1 MNKKFLSAILFGALM
16 VTSTGT
22 FVSCKDYDDDID
34 EINGKIDKIETTL
47 SELESKIGDKGVSSV
62 TFDEKTGV
70 LTVVDG
76 TGTKTYTIKTTAPD
90 VDELTITIEGKDL
103 KVDGK
108 VIGQVGDTVAVK
120 NGELTINGTAT
131 GIKVGQ
137 YAILDNQSAGTVTI
151 TLPDADGKL
160 QTVELMK
167 ASAALTSVQFQKENP
182 EFVNIEGTA
191 TAFQWG
197 TARIAFPNWGGKKG
211 AITRNQLMVGQ
222 TNVVKVQVTPAGYDL
237 GAQTLTL
244 VDSRGNVAPAN
255 ITAVANNRLMSRA
268 ASANGS
274 WDLSIEM
281 TDDVTA
287 TNIATIFDYDPVT
300 GTGHMA
306 YTLCVNGIPYTTYEL
321 AVKPSDNKSSVSAAI
336 TGLTDADIKYVAAD
350 GRVAD
355 LSSGKFPTGSTEL
368 FIEKNDLYDSYITFE
383 GTNKSLAEQYGIT
396 VDGMTINVPAS
407 ATGVTIKGIVH
418 TMAINGYES
427 AITDN
432 EVTFNIIGSTVTA
445 QSIAATTHQIAP
457 AATAADVLKK
467 VRIDLGDVFKN
478 IPAATREAA
487 RETAQFYVVE
497 EKSQTG
503 FLIGDNTALS
513 NSTYNKFNTVSYL
526 KADETQWADNTDDI
540 LDLRYIDLEVAGKV
554 AADAQPGDYQL
565 SFVVMDENYVTG
577 SGNIKGNEIIKI
589 NMPVNVTV
597 PSFADMFEQEAA
609 EWNTAKT
616 EFNARIYIDN
626 TTNEPQLR
634 FGEAFKKTA
643 KYTDAEYSQVVYAVK
658 YIDSKSPIAA
668 ASNTE
673 LSTEEGVATVGDGG
687 IATLDKTV
695 VYNTAGDALK
705 ETTFANMVA
714 AYPLFYQVGTTESGL
729 TQDEL
734 NIVLEAFTV
743 TSTAYTSKLIT
754 PLYGIAFDGKDI
766 ILDADGKATTKL
778 VLDESN
784 MAVNNANIAA
794 SSPAAGLTNSNQA
807 KYTFLPSTSTA
818 SANTVK
824 TEFSIEQSGTNV
836 TLDADGIVVSGLT
849 GMSTLK
855 VTFTDATGLIYT
867 STVKI
872 QPAK

>member
-1 MNKKFLSAILFGALM
+1 
-16 VTSTGT
+16 
-22 FVSCKDYDDDID
+22 
-34 EINGKIDKIETTL
+34 
-47 SELESKIGDKGVSSV
+47 
-62 TFDEKTGV
+62 
-70 LTVVDG
+70 
-76 TGTKTYTIKTTAPD
+76 
-90 VDELTITIEGKDL
+90 
-103 KVDGK
+103 
-108 VIGQVGDTVAVK
+108 
-120 NGELTINGTAT
+120 
-131 GIKVGQ
+131 
-137 YAILDNQSAGTVTI
+137 
-151 TLPDADGKL
+151 
-160 QTVELMK
+160 
-167 ASAALTSVQFQKENP
+167 
-182 EFVNIEGTA
+182 
-191 TAFQWG
+191 
-197 TARIAFPNWGGKKG
+197 
-211 AITRNQLMVGQ
+211 
-222 TNVVKVQVTPAGYDL
+222 
-237 GAQTLTL
+237 
-244 VDSRGNVAPAN
+244 
-255 ITAVANNRLMSRA
+255 MSRA

-287 TNIATIFDYDPVT
+287 TNIAKIFDYDPVA

-321 AVKPSDNKSSVSAAI
+321 AVKPDDNKSSVSAAI

-368 FIEKNDLYDSYITFE
+368 FIEENNLYDSYITFE

-526 KADETQWADNTDDI
+526 KADETQWTDNTDDI

-836 TLDADGIVVSGLT
+836 TLDADGIVVTGLT

>member
-47 SELESKIGDKGVSSV
+47 SELESKIGDKGVTSV

-182 EFVNIEGTA
+182 DFVDIEGTA

-197 TARIAFPNWGGKKG
+197 IARIAFPNWGGKKG

-281 TDDVTA
+281 TDDVTT
-287 TNIATIFDYDPVT
+287 TNIAKIFDYDPVT

-321 AVKPSDNKSSVSAAI
+321 AVKPDDNKSSVSAAI

-350 GRVAD
+350 GRVAN

-368 FIEKNDLYDSYITFE
+368 FIEENDLYDSYITFE

-597 PSFADMFEQEAA
+597 PSFADMFEKTAT

-616 EFNARIYIDN
+616 EFNARIYVEP
-626 TTNEPQLR
+626 TNDAQLR
-634 FGEAFKKTA
+634 FGEAFNKTA
-643 KYTDAEYSQVVYAVK
+643 NYADAEYSQVVYDVK
-658 YIDSKSPIAA
+658 YIDSKSPIATS
-668 ASNTE
+668 SNVE
-673 LSTEEGVATVGDGG
+673 LSTENG
-687 IATLDKTV
+687 IARISGRGGLAILDKTV
-695 VYNTAGDALK
+695 VYNATGDALK
-705 ETTFANMVA
+705 ENTFANMTA
-714 AYPLFYQVGTTESGL
+714 YYPLFYQAQISDLNSTL
-729 TQDEL
+729 TNDEFDAL
-734 NIVLEAFTV
+734 QEAFTV
-743 TSTAYTSKLIT
+743 ASDSYTSKLVT
-754 PLYGIAFDGKDI
+754 PLAGVAISTGDI
-766 ILDADGKATTKL
+766 VLNAAGEAALSLKL
-778 VLDESN
+778 GTSTV
-784 MAVNNANIAA
+784 AVNNTNITSGATAA
-794 SSPAAGLTNSNQA
+794 LTNSNG
-807 KYTFLPSTSTA
+807 A
-818 SANTVK
+818 SY
-824 TEFSIEQSGTNV
+824 
-836 TLDADGIVVSGLT
+836 TLDTAAPSGNVVKAEFTIESDATVALTATGIKVTGLT

-855 VTFTDATGLIYT
+855 VTLTDATGIVYT
-867 STVKI
+867 STVQI

>member
-34 EINGKIDKIETTL
+34 EINSKIDKIETTL
-47 SELESKIGDKGVSSV
+47 SELESKIGDKGVTSV

-151 TLPDADGKL
+151 TLPDANGKL

-167 ASAALTSVQFQKENP
+167 ASAALTSVQFQNTP
-182 EFVNIEGTA
+182 TFIDIVGTNNA
-191 TAFQWG
+191 IQWG
-197 TARIAFPNWGGKKG
+197 TAHIAFPNWGGKKG
-211 AITRNQLMVGQ
+211 TITRNQLMVGQ
-222 TNVVKVQVTPAGYDL
+222 TNVVNVQVTPASYDL

-244 VDSRGNVAPAN
+244 VDSKGNVAPVN
-255 ITAVANNRLMSRA
+255 VTAVANNRLISRA
-268 ASANGS
+268 ASANGN
-274 WDLSIEM
+274 WALSIEM

-287 TNIATIFDYDPVT
+287 NNIKEVFDFDAIHP
-300 GTGHMA
+300 MA

-321 AVKPSDNKSSVSAAI
+321 AVVPSNNKSTVSAPI
-336 TGLTDADIKYVAAD
+336 TTVRGGDVKYVTAD
-350 GRVAD
+350 GRVAT
-355 LSSGKFPTGSTEL
+355 LNTGKFPTGSTEL
-368 FIEKNDLYDSYITFE
+368 FIEQCNLYDSYITFE

-432 EVTFNIIGSTVTA
+432 EVEFNIIGSTVTA
-445 QSIAATTHQIAP
+445 QTIAATTHQIAP
-457 AATAADVLKK
+457 AATAADVLKN

-503 FLIGDNTALS
+503 FLVKHNIALA

-526 KADETQWADNTDDI
+526 KADGTTWTDNTDDI
-540 LDLRYIDLEVAGKV
+540 LDLRYIELPVYQAV

-597 PSFADMFEQEAA
+597 PSFADMFEKTAT

-616 EFNARIYIDN
+616 EFNARIYVEP
-626 TTNEPQLR
+626 TNDAQLR
-634 FGEAFKKTA
+634 FGEAFNKTA
-643 KYTDAEYSQVVYAVK
+643 NYADAEYSQVVYDVK
-658 YIDSKSPIAA
+658 YIDSKSPIATS
-668 ASNTE
+668 SNVE
-673 LSTEEGVATVGDGG
+673 LSTENG
-687 IATLDKTV
+687 IARINGRGGLAILNKTV
-695 VYNTAGDALK
+695 VYNATGDALK
-705 ETTFANMVA
+705 ENTFANMTA
-714 AYPLFYQVGTTESGL
+714 YYPLFYQVTKTDANRFL
-729 TQDEL
+729 THDEFDAL
-734 NIVLEAFTV
+734 QEAFTV
-743 TSTAYTSKLIT
+743 ASDSYTSKLVT
-754 PLYGIAFDGKDI
+754 PLAGVAISTGDI
-766 ILDADGKATTKL
+766 VLNAAGEAALSLKL
-778 VLDESN
+778 GTSTVV
-784 MAVNNANIAA
+784 VNNTNIARGA
-794 SSPAAGLTNSNQA
+794 TAALTNSNGA
-807 KYTFLPSTSTA
+807 SYTLNTAAPSGNVVKAEFTIESGATVALTA
-818 SANTVK
+818 TGIK
-824 TEFSIEQSGTNV
+824 V
-836 TLDADGIVVSGLT
+836 TGLT

-855 VTFTDATGLIYT
+855 VTLTDATGIVYT
-867 STVKI
+867 STVQI

>member
-34 EINGKIDKIETTL
+34 EINSKIDKIETTL
-47 SELESKIGDKGVSSV
+47 SELESKIGDKGVTSV

-120 NGELTINGTAT
+120 NGELTINGAAT

-151 TLPDADGKL
+151 TLPDANGKL

-167 ASAALTSVQFQKENP
+167 ASAALTSVQFQEKGP
-182 EFVNIEGTA
+182 EFIDIEGTA

-197 TARIAFPNWGGKKG
+197 TAHIAFPNWGGKKG

-274 WDLSIEM
+274 WDLSIKM

-287 TNIATIFDYDPVT
+287 NNIKEVFDFDVT
-300 GTGHMA
+300 ANTPMA

-321 AVKPSDNKSSVSAAI
+321 AVKPDDTKSTVSAAI
-336 TGLTDADIKYVAAD
+336 TSLTGADIKYVAAD

-368 FIEKNDLYDSYITFE
+368 FIEENDLYDSYITFE

-432 EVTFNIIGSTVTA
+432 EVEFNIIGSTVTA
-445 QSIAATTHQIAP
+445 QTIAATTHQIAP
-457 AATAADVLKK
+457 AAAVADVLKK

-503 FLIGDNTALS
+503 FLVGDNTALN

-526 KADETQWADNTDDI
+526 KADETAWTDNTDDI
-540 LDLRYIDLEVAGKV
+540 LDLRYIELEVAGKV

-577 SGNIKGNEIIKI
+577 SGKITGNEIIKI

-597 PSFADMFEQEAA
+597 PSFADMFEKTAT

-616 EFNARIYIDN
+616 EFNARIYV
-626 TTNEPQLR
+626 EPANGAQLR
-634 FGEAFKKTA
+634 FGEAFNKTA
-643 KYTDAEYSQVVYAVK
+643 NYADAEYSQVVYDVK
-658 YIDSKSPIAA
+658 YIDSKSPIATS
-668 ASNTE
+668 SNVE
-673 LSTEEGVATVGDGG
+673 LSTENG
-687 IATLDKTV
+687 IARISGRGGLAILDKTV
-695 VYNTAGDALK
+695 VYNATGDALK
-705 ETTFANMVA
+705 ENTFANMTA
-714 AYPLFYQVGTTESGL
+714 YYPLFYQANIAALNSAL
-729 TQDEL
+729 TNDEFDAL
-734 NIVLEAFTV
+734 QEAFTV
-743 TSTAYTSKLIT
+743 ASDSYTSKLVT
-754 PLYGIAFDGKDI
+754 PLAGVAISSGDI
-766 ILDADGKATTKL
+766 ILDASGEATGIEL
-778 VLDESN
+778 ELDASTL
-784 MAVNNANIAA
+784 AVNNVNIAA
-794 SSPAAGLTNSNQA
+794 TPATGLTNSNEA
-807 KYTFLPSTSTA
+807 TYKLVTGTA
-818 SANTVK
+818 TGNNVK
-824 TEFSIEQSGTNV
+824 TEFTIESGATVALTATGIKV
-836 TLDADGIVVSGLT
+836 TGLT

-855 VTFTDATGLIYT
+855 VTLTDATGIVYT
-867 STVKI
+867 STVQI

>member
-34 EINGKIDKIETTL
+34 EINSKIDKIETTL
-47 SELESKIGDKGVSSV
+47 SELESKIGDKGVTSV

-90 VDELTITIEGKDL
+90 VDKLTITIEGKDL
-103 KVDGK
+103 KVDGE

-167 ASAALTSVQFQKENP
+167 ASAALTSVQFQNAPTFIDIVETN
-182 EFVNIEGTA
+182 NAI
-191 TAFQWG
+191 QWG
-197 TARIAFPNWGGKKG
+197 TAHIAFPNWGGKKG

-222 TNVVKVQVTPAGYDL
+222 TNVVNVQVTPASYDL

-244 VDSRGNVAPAN
+244 VDSKGNVAPVN
-255 ITAVANNRLMSRA
+255 VTAVANNRLISRA
-268 ASANGS
+268 ASANGN
-274 WDLSIEM
+274 WALSIEM

-287 TNIATIFDYDPVT
+287 NNIKEVFDFDVRANAP
-300 GTGHMA
+300 MA

-321 AVKPSDNKSSVSAAI
+321 AVKPSDTKSTVSAAI
-336 TGLTDADIKYVAAD
+336 TGLTNADIKYVAAD

-355 LSSGKFPTGSTEL
+355 LSSGNFPTGSTEL

-432 EVTFNIIGSTVTA
+432 EVGFNIIGSTVTA
-445 QSIAATTHQIAP
+445 QTIAATTHQIAP
-457 AATAADVLKK
+457 AATVADVLKN

-503 FLIGDNTALS
+503 FLVKHNIALA

-526 KADETQWADNTDDI
+526 KADGTAWTDNTDDI
-540 LDLRYIDLEVAGKV
+540 LDLRYIELPVYQAV

-597 PSFADMFEQEAA
+597 PSFADMFEKTAT

-616 EFNARIYIDN
+616 EFNARIYVEP
-626 TTNEPQLR
+626 TNDAQLR
-634 FGEAFKKTA
+634 FGEAFNKTA
-643 KYTDAEYSQVVYAVK
+643 NYADAEYSQVVYDVK
-658 YIDSKSPIAA
+658 YIDSKSPIATS
-668 ASNTE
+668 SNVE
-673 LSTEEGVATVGDGG
+673 LSTENG
-687 IATLDKTV
+687 IARISGRGGLAILDKTV
-695 VYNTAGDALK
+695 VYNATGDALK
-705 ETTFANMVA
+705 ENTFANMTA
-714 AYPLFYQVGTTESGL
+714 YYPLFYQVTKTDANRFL
-729 TQDEL
+729 TNDEFDAL
-734 NIVLEAFTV
+734 QEAFTV
-743 TSTAYTSKLIT
+743 ASDSYTSKLVT
-754 PLYGIAFDGKDI
+754 PLAGVAISTGDI
-766 ILDADGKATTKL
+766 VLNAAGEAALSLKL
-778 VLDESN
+778 GTSTVV
-784 MAVNNANIAA
+784 VNNTNIASGA
-794 SSPAAGLTNSNQA
+794 TAALTNSNGA
-807 KYTFLPSTSTA
+807 SYTLNTAAPSGNVVKAEFTIESGATVVLTA
-818 SANTVK
+818 TGIK
-824 TEFSIEQSGTNV
+824 V
-836 TLDADGIVVSGLT
+836 TGLT

-855 VTFTDATGLIYT
+855 VTLTDATGIVYT
-867 STVKI
+867 STVQI

>member
-47 SELESKIGDKGVSSV
+47 SELESKIGDKGVTSV

-182 EFVNIEGTA
+182 EFVDIEGTA

-197 TARIAFPNWGGKKG
+197 IARIAFPNWGGKKG

-281 TDDVTA
+281 TDNVTT
-287 TNIATIFDYDPVT
+287 TNIKEVFDFNVT
-300 GTGHMA
+300 TNTPMA

-336 TGLTDADIKYVAAD
+336 TGLGNADIKYVAAD

-368 FIEKNDLYDSYITFE
+368 FIEENDLYDSYITFE

-427 AITDN
+427 AITNN

-487 RETAQFYVVE
+487 REAAQFYVVE

-526 KADETQWADNTDDI
+526 KADETQWTDNTDDI
-540 LDLRYIDLEVAGKV
+540 LDLRYIELEVAGKV

-577 SGNIKGNEIIKI
+577 SGSIKGNEIIKI

-597 PSFADMFEQEAA
+597 PSFADMFEKTAT

-616 EFNARIYIDN
+616 EFNARIYVEP
-626 TTNEPQLR
+626 TNDAQLR
-634 FGEAFKKTA
+634 FGEAFNKTA
-643 KYTDAEYSQVVYAVK
+643 NYADAEYSQVVYDVK
-658 YIDSKSPIAA
+658 YIDSKSPIATS
-668 ASNTE
+668 SNVE
-673 LSTEEGVATVGDGG
+673 LSTENG
-687 IATLDKTV
+687 IARISGRGGLAILDKTV
-695 VYNTAGDALK
+695 VYNATGDALK
-705 ETTFANMVA
+705 ENTFANMTA
-714 AYPLFYQVGTTESGL
+714 YYPLFYQAQISDLNSTL
-729 TQDEL
+729 TSDEFDAL
-734 NIVLEAFTV
+734 QEAFTV
-743 TSTAYTSKLIT
+743 ASDSYTSKLVT
-754 PLYGIAFDGKDI
+754 PLAGVAISTGDI
-766 ILDADGKATTKL
+766 ILDASGKATGIEL
-778 VLDESN
+778 ELDESTL
-784 MAVNNANIAA
+784 AVNNTNITTA
-794 SSPAAGLTNSNQA
+794 PTAGLTNSNEA
-807 KYTFLPSTSTA
+807 TYKLVTGTA
-818 SANTVK
+818 TGNDVK
-824 TEFSIEQSGTNV
+824 AEFTIESGATV
-836 TLDADGIVVSGLT
+836 TLTATGIQVTGLT

-855 VTFTDATGLIYT
+855 VTLTDATGIVYT
-867 STVKI
+867 STVQI

>member
-34 EINGKIDKIETTL
+34 EINSKIDKIETTL
-47 SELESKIGDKGVSSV
+47 SELESKIGDKGVTSV

-167 ASAALTSVQFQKENP
+167 ASAALTSVQFQNAP
-182 EFVNIEGTA
+182 TFIDIVGTNNA
-191 TAFQWG
+191 IQWG
-197 TARIAFPNWGGKKG
+197 TAHIAFPNWGGKKG

-287 TNIATIFDYDPVT
+287 NNIKEVFDFDVRANAP
-300 GTGHMA
+300 MA

-321 AVKPSDNKSSVSAAI
+321 AVKPSDTKSTVSAAI
-336 TGLTDADIKYVAAD
+336 TGLTNADIKYVAAD

-432 EVTFNIIGSTVTA
+432 EVEFNIIGSTVTA
-445 QSIAATTHQIAP
+445 QTIAATTHQIAP
-457 AATAADVLKK
+457 AATVADVLKN

-526 KADETQWADNTDDI
+526 KADGTAWTDNTDDI
-540 LDLRYIDLEVAGKV
+540 LDLRYIELPVYQAV

-597 PSFADMFEQEAA
+597 PSFADMFEKTAT

-616 EFNARIYIDN
+616 EFNARIYVEP
-626 TTNEPQLR
+626 TNDAQLR
-634 FGEAFKKTA
+634 FGEAFNKTA
-643 KYTDAEYSQVVYAVK
+643 NYADAEYSQVVYDVK
-658 YIDSKSPIAA
+658 YIDSKSPIATS
-668 ASNTE
+668 SNVE
-673 LSTEEGVATVGDGG
+673 LSTENG
-687 IATLDKTV
+687 IARISGRGGLAILDKTV
-695 VYNTAGDALK
+695 VYNATGDALK
-705 ETTFANMVA
+705 ENTFANMTA
-714 AYPLFYQVGTTESGL
+714 YYPLFYQAQTSDLNSTLTT
-729 TQDEL
+729 DEFDAL
-734 NIVLEAFTV
+734 QEAFTV
-743 TSTAYTSKLIT
+743 ASDSYTSKLVT
-754 PLYGIAFDGKDI
+754 PLAGVAISSGDI
-766 ILDADGKATTKL
+766 ILDASGEATGIEL
-778 VLDESN
+778 ELDASTL
-784 MAVNNANIAA
+784 AVNNVNIAA
-794 SSPAAGLTNSNQA
+794 TPTTGLTNSNEA
-807 KYTFLPSTSTA
+807 TYKLVTGTA
-818 SANTVK
+818 TGNNVKAEFTIESGATVALTATGIK
-824 TEFSIEQSGTNV
+824 V
-836 TLDADGIVVSGLT
+836 TGLT

-855 VTFTDATGLIYT
+855 VTLTDATGIVYT
-867 STVKI
+867 STVQI

>member
-34 EINGKIDKIETTL
+34 EINSKIDKIETTL
-47 SELESKIGDKGVSSV
+47 SELESKIGDKGVTSV

-137 YAILDNQSAGTVTI
+137 YAILDNQSVGTVTI
-151 TLPDADGKL
+151 TLPDANGKL

-167 ASAALTSVQFQKENP
+167 ASAALTSVQFQNAP
-182 EFVNIEGTA
+182 TFINIVGTNNA
-191 TAFQWG
+191 IQWG
-197 TARIAFPNWGGKKG
+197 TAHIAFPNWGGKKG

-222 TNVVKVQVTPAGYDL
+222 TNVVNVQVTPASYDL

-244 VDSRGNVAPAN
+244 VDSKGNVAPVN
-255 ITAVANNRLMSRA
+255 VTAVANNRLISRA
-268 ASANGS
+268 ASANGN
-274 WDLSIEM
+274 WALSIEM

-287 TNIATIFDYDPVT
+287 NNIKEVFDFDVRANAP
-300 GTGHMA
+300 MA

-321 AVKPSDNKSSVSAAI
+321 AVKPSDTKSTVSAAI
-336 TGLTDADIKYVAAD
+336 TGLTNADIKYVAAD

-355 LSSGKFPTGSTEL
+355 LSSGNFPTGSTEL

-432 EVTFNIIGSTVTA
+432 EVGFNIIGSTVTA
-445 QSIAATTHQIAP
+445 QTIAATTHQIAP
-457 AATAADVLKK
+457 AATVADVLKN

-487 RETAQFYVVE
+487 RATAQFYVVE

-526 KADETQWADNTDDI
+526 KADGTAWTDNTDDI
-540 LDLRYIDLEVAGKV
+540 LDLRYIELPVYQAV

-626 TTNEPQLR
+626 ITNAPQLR

-673 LSTEEGVATVGDGG
+673 LSTEEGVATVGGGG

-766 ILDADGKATTKL
+766 ILDANGKAATKL

-784 MAVNNANIAA
+784 MAVNNTNIA

-818 SANTVK
+818 SANAVK
-824 TEFSIEQSGTNV
+824 TEFSIEQSGTSV
-836 TLDADGIVVSGLT
+836 TLDADGIVVTGLT

>member
-34 EINGKIDKIETTL
+34 EINSKIDKIETTL
-47 SELESKIGDKGVSSV
+47 SELESKIGDKGVTSV

-167 ASAALTSVQFQKENP
+167 ASAALTSVQFQEKGP
-182 EFVNIEGTA
+182 EFIDIEGTA
-191 TAFQWG
+191 SAFQWG
-197 TARIAFPNWGGKKG
+197 TAHIAFPNWGGKKG

-287 TNIATIFDYDPVT
+287 NNIKEVFDFDVAANTP
-300 GTGHMA
+300 MA

-321 AVKPSDNKSSVSAAI
+321 AVKPSDTKSTINAAI
-336 TGLTDADIKYVAAD
+336 TGLTNADIKYVAAD
-350 GRVAD
+350 GRVAN

-432 EVTFNIIGSTVTA
+432 EVEFNIIGSTVTA
-445 QSIAATTHQIAP
+445 QTIAATTHQIAP
-457 AATAADVLKK
+457 AATVVDVLKK

-503 FLIGDNTALS
+503 FLVGDNTALN

-526 KADETQWADNTDDI
+526 KADETAWADNTDDI
-540 LDLRYIDLEVAGKV
+540 LDLRYIELEVAGKV

-597 PSFADMFEQEAA
+597 PSFADMFEKTAT

-616 EFNARIYIDN
+616 EFNARIYVEP
-626 TTNEPQLR
+626 TNNAQLR
-634 FGEAFKKTA
+634 FGEAFNKTA
-643 KYTDAEYSQVVYAVK
+643 NYADAEYSQVVYDVK
-658 YIDSKSPIAA
+658 YIDSKSPIATS
-668 ASNTE
+668 SNVE
-673 LSTEEGVATVGDGG
+673 LSTENG
-687 IATLDKTV
+687 IARIGGRGGLAILDKTV
-695 VYNTAGDALK
+695 VYNATGDALK
-705 ETTFANMVA
+705 ENTFANMTA
-714 AYPLFYQVGTTESGL
+714 YYPLFYQANIAALNSAL
-729 TQDEL
+729 TSDEFDAL
-734 NIVLEAFTV
+734 QEAFTV
-743 TSTAYTSKLIT
+743 ASDSYTSKLVT
-754 PLYGIAFDGKDI
+754 PLAGVAISSGDI
-766 ILDADGKATTKL
+766 ILDASGEATGIEL
-778 VLDESN
+778 ELDASTL
-784 MAVNNANIAA
+784 AVNNVNIAA
-794 SSPAAGLTNSNQA
+794 TPTTGLTNSNEA
-807 KYTFLPSTSTA
+807 TYKLVTGTA
-818 SANTVK
+818 TGNNVKAEFTIESGATVALTATGIK
-824 TEFSIEQSGTNV
+824 V
-836 TLDADGIVVSGLT
+836 TGLT

-855 VTFTDATGLIYT
+855 VTLTDATGIVYT
-867 STVKI
+867 STVQI

>member
-182 EFVNIEGTA
+182 EFVDIEGTA

-287 TNIATIFDYDPVT
+287 TNIKEVFDFDVT
-300 GTGHMA
+300 ANTPMA
-306 YTLCVNGIPYTTYEL
+306 YTLCVNGIPYTTHEL
-321 AVKPSDNKSSVSAAI
+321 AVKPNDNKSSVSAAI

-350 GRVAD
+350 GRVAN

-368 FIEKNDLYDSYITFE
+368 FIEENDLYDSYITFE

-526 KADETQWADNTDDI
+526 KADETQWTDDTDDI

-597 PSFADMFEQEAA
+597 PSFADMFEKTAT
-609 EWNTAKT
+609 EWNAAKT
-616 EFNARIYIDN
+616 EFNARIYVEP
-626 TTNEPQLR
+626 TNDAQLR
-634 FGEAFKKTA
+634 FGEAFNKTA
-643 KYTDAEYSQVVYAVK
+643 NYADAEYSQVVYDVK
-658 YIDSKSPIAA
+658 YIDSKSPIATS
-668 ASNTE
+668 SNVE
-673 LSTEEGVATVGDGG
+673 LSTENG
-687 IATLDKTV
+687 IARISGRGGLAILDKTV
-695 VYNTAGDALK
+695 VYNATGDALK
-705 ETTFANMVA
+705 ENTFANMTA
-714 AYPLFYQVGTTESGL
+714 YYPLFYQAQISDLNSTL
-729 TQDEL
+729 TSDEFDAL
-734 NIVLEAFTV
+734 QEAFTV
-743 TSTAYTSKLIT
+743 ASDSYTSKLVT
-754 PLYGIAFDGKDI
+754 PLAGVAISTGDI
-766 ILDADGKATTKL
+766 ILDASGKATGIEL
-778 VLDESN
+778 ELDESTL
-784 MAVNNANIAA
+784 AVNNTNITTA
-794 SSPAAGLTNSNQA
+794 PTAGLTNSNEA
-807 KYTFLPSTSTA
+807 TYKLVTGTA
-818 SANTVK
+818 TGNDVK
-824 TEFSIEQSGTNV
+824 AEFTIESGATV
-836 TLDADGIVVSGLT
+836 TLTATGIQVTGLT

-855 VTFTDATGLIYT
+855 VTLTDATGIVYT
-867 STVKI
+867 STVQI

>member
-16 VTSTGT
+16 VSSTGT

-34 EINGKIDKIETTL
+34 EINSKIDKIETTL
-47 SELESKIGDKGVSSV
+47 SELESKIGDKGVTSV

-182 EFVNIEGTA
+182 EFVDIEGTA

-197 TARIAFPNWGGKKG
+197 IARIAFPNWGGKKG

-281 TDDVTA
+281 TDDVTT
-287 TNIATIFDYDPVT
+287 TNIKEVFDFDVT
-300 GTGHMA
+300 ANTPMA

-336 TGLTDADIKYVAAD
+336 TGLGNADIKYVAAD

-368 FIEKNDLYDSYITFE
+368 FIEKNNLYDSYITFE

-427 AITDN
+427 VITDN

-457 AATAADVLKK
+457 AATVADVLKK

-526 KADETQWADNTDDI
+526 KADETSWTDNTDDI
-540 LDLRYIDLEVAGKV
+540 LDLRYIELEVAGKV

-577 SGNIKGNEIIKI
+577 SGSIKGNEIIKI

-597 PSFADMFEQEAA
+597 PSFADMFEKTAT
-609 EWNTAKT
+609 EWNAAKT
-616 EFNARIYIDN
+616 EFNARIYVEP
-626 TTNEPQLR
+626 TNDAQLR
-634 FGEAFKKTA
+634 FGEAFNKTA
-643 KYTDAEYSQVVYAVK
+643 NYADAEYSQVVYDVK
-658 YIDSKSPIAA
+658 YIDSKSPIATS
-668 ASNTE
+668 SNVE
-673 LSTEEGVATVGDGG
+673 LSTENG
-687 IATLDKTV
+687 IARISGRGGLAILDKTV
-695 VYNTAGDALK
+695 VYNATGDALK
-705 ETTFANMVA
+705 ENTFANMTA
-714 AYPLFYQVGTTESGL
+714 YYPLFYQAQISDLNSTL
-729 TQDEL
+729 TSDEFDAL
-734 NIVLEAFTV
+734 QEAFTV
-743 TSTAYTSKLIT
+743 ASDSYTSKLVT
-754 PLYGIAFDGKDI
+754 PLAGVAISTGDI
-766 ILDADGKATTKL
+766 ILDASGKATGIEL
-778 VLDESN
+778 ELDESTL
-784 MAVNNANIAA
+784 AVNNTNITTA
-794 SSPAAGLTNSNQA
+794 PTAGLTNSNEA
-807 KYTFLPSTSTA
+807 TYKLVTGTA
-818 SANTVK
+818 TGNDVK
-824 TEFSIEQSGTNV
+824 AEFTIESGATV
-836 TLDADGIVVSGLT
+836 TLTATGIQVTGLT

-855 VTFTDATGLIYT
+855 VTLTDATGIVYT
-867 STVKI
+867 STVQI

>member
-47 SELESKIGDKGVSSV
+47 SELESKIGDKGVTSV

-120 NGELTINGTAT
+120 NGELTINGAAT

-151 TLPDADGKL
+151 TLPDANGKL

-167 ASAALTSVQFQKENP
+167 ASAALTSVQFQEKGP
-182 EFVNIEGTA
+182 EFIDIEGTA

-197 TARIAFPNWGGKKG
+197 TAHIAFPNWGGKKG

-274 WDLSIEM
+274 WDLSIKM

-287 TNIATIFDYDPVT
+287 NNIKEVFDFDVT
-300 GTGHMA
+300 ANTPMA

-321 AVKPSDNKSSVSAAI
+321 AVKPDDTKSTVSAAI
-336 TGLTDADIKYVAAD
+336 TSLTGADIKYVAAD

-368 FIEKNDLYDSYITFE
+368 FIEENDLYDSYITFE

-432 EVTFNIIGSTVTA
+432 EVEFNIIGSTVTA
-445 QSIAATTHQIAP
+445 QTIAATTHQIAP
-457 AATAADVLKK
+457 AAAVADVLKK

-503 FLIGDNTALS
+503 FLVGDNTALN

-526 KADETQWADNTDDI
+526 KADETAWTDNTDDI
-540 LDLRYIDLEVAGKV
+540 LDLRYIELEVAGKV

-577 SGNIKGNEIIKI
+577 SGKITGNEIIKI

-597 PSFADMFEQEAA
+597 PSFADMFEKTAT

-616 EFNARIYIDN
+616 EFNARIYV
-626 TTNEPQLR
+626 EPANGAQLR
-634 FGEAFKKTA
+634 FGEAFNKTA
-643 KYTDAEYSQVVYAVK
+643 NYADAEYSQVVYDVK
-658 YIDSKSPIAA
+658 YIDSKSPIATS
-668 ASNTE
+668 SNVE
-673 LSTEEGVATVGDGG
+673 LSTENG
-687 IATLDKTV
+687 IARISGRGGLAILDKTV
-695 VYNTAGDALK
+695 VYNATGDALK
-705 ETTFANMVA
+705 ENTFANMTA
-714 AYPLFYQVGTTESGL
+714 YYPLFYQANIAALNSAL
-729 TQDEL
+729 TNDEFDAL
-734 NIVLEAFTV
+734 QEAFTV
-743 TSTAYTSKLIT
+743 ASDSYTSKLVT
-754 PLYGIAFDGKDI
+754 PLAGVAISSGDI
-766 ILDADGKATTKL
+766 ILDASGEATGIEL
-778 VLDESN
+778 ELDASTL
-784 MAVNNANIAA
+784 AVNNVNIAA
-794 SSPAAGLTNSNQA
+794 TPATGLTNSNEA
-807 KYTFLPSTSTA
+807 TYKLVTGTA
-818 SANTVK
+818 TGNNVK
-824 TEFSIEQSGTNV
+824 TEFTIESGATVALTATGIKV
-836 TLDADGIVVSGLT
+836 TGLT

-855 VTFTDATGLIYT
+855 VTLTDATGIVYT
-867 STVKI
+867 STVQI

>member
-34 EINGKIDKIETTL
+34 EINSKIDKIETTL
-47 SELESKIGDKGVSSV
+47 SELESKIGDKGVTSV

-167 ASAALTSVQFQKENP
+167 ASAALTSVQFQNAP
-182 EFVNIEGTA
+182 TFIDIVGTNNA
-191 TAFQWG
+191 IQWG
-197 TARIAFPNWGGKKG
+197 TAHIAFPNWGGKKG

-222 TNVVKVQVTPAGYDL
+222 TNVVNVQVTPASYDL

-244 VDSRGNVAPAN
+244 VDSKGNVAPVN
-255 ITAVANNRLMSRA
+255 VTAAANNRLMSRA

-287 TNIATIFDYDPVT
+287 NNIKEVFDFDVAANTP
-300 GTGHMA
+300 MA

-321 AVKPSDNKSSVSAAI
+321 AVKPSDTKSTVSAAI
-336 TGLTDADIKYVAAD
+336 TGLTNADIKYVAAD

-355 LSSGKFPTGSTEL
+355 LSSGNFPTGSTEL

-432 EVTFNIIGSTVTA
+432 EVGFNIIGSTVTA
-445 QSIAATTHQIAP
+445 QTIAATTHQIAP
-457 AATAADVLKK
+457 AATVADVLKN

-487 RETAQFYVVE
+487 RATAQFYVVE

-526 KADETQWADNTDDI
+526 KADGTAWTDNTDDI
-540 LDLRYIDLEVAGKV
+540 LDLRYIELPVYQAV

-626 TTNEPQLR
+626 ITNAPQLR

-643 KYTDAEYSQVVYAVK
+643 KYTDAEYSQVVYAIK

-673 LSTEEGVATVGDGG
+673 LSTEEGVATVGGGG

-695 VYNTAGDALK
+695 VYNTARDALK

-766 ILDADGKATTKL
+766 ILDANGKAATKL

-784 MAVNNANIAA
+784 MAVNNTNIA

-818 SANTVK
+818 SANAVK
-824 TEFSIEQSGTNV
+824 TEFSIEQSGTSV
-836 TLDADGIVVSGLT
+836 TLDADGIVVTGLT

>member
-34 EINGKIDKIETTL
+34 EINSKIDKIETTL
-47 SELESKIGDKGVSSV
+47 SELESKIGDKGVTSV

-151 TLPDADGKL
+151 TLPDANGKL

-167 ASAALTSVQFQKENP
+167 ASAALTSVQFQNAP
-182 EFVNIEGTA
+182 TFIDIVGTNNA
-191 TAFQWG
+191 IQWG
-197 TARIAFPNWGGKKG
+197 TAHIAFPNWGGKKVT
-211 AITRNQLMVGQ
+211 ITRNQLMVGH
-222 TNVVKVQVTPAGYDL
+222 TNVVNVQVTPASYDL

-244 VDSRGNVAPAN
+244 VDSKGNVAPVN
-255 ITAVANNRLMSRA
+255 VTAVANNRLISRA
-268 ASANGS
+268 ASANGN
-274 WDLSIEM
+274 WALSIEM

-287 TNIATIFDYDPVT
+287 NNIKEVFDFDATHP
-300 GTGHMA
+300 MA

-321 AVKPSDNKSSVSAAI
+321 AVVPSNNKSTVSAPI
-336 TGLTDADIKYVAAD
+336 TTVRGGDVKYVTAD
-350 GRVAD
+350 GRVAT
-355 LSSGKFPTGSTEL
+355 LNTGKFPTGSTEL
-368 FIEKNDLYDSYITFE
+368 FIEQCNLYDSYITFE

-432 EVTFNIIGSTVTA
+432 EVEFNIIGSTVTA
-445 QSIAATTHQIAP
+445 QTIAATTHQIAP
-457 AATAADVLKK
+457 AATVADVLKN

-503 FLIGDNTALS
+503 FLVKHNIALA

-526 KADETQWADNTDDI
+526 KADGTAWTDNTDDI
-540 LDLRYIDLEVAGKV
+540 LDLRYIELPVYQAV

-597 PSFADMFEQEAA
+597 PSFADMFEKTAT

-616 EFNARIYIDN
+616 EFNARIYVEP
-626 TTNEPQLR
+626 TNDAQLR
-634 FGEAFKKTA
+634 FGEAFNKTA
-643 KYTDAEYSQVVYAVK
+643 NYADAEYSQVVYDVK
-658 YIDSKSPIAA
+658 YIDSKSPIATS
-668 ASNTE
+668 SNVE
-673 LSTEEGVATVGDGG
+673 LSTENG
-687 IATLDKTV
+687 IARISGRGGLAILDKTV
-695 VYNTAGDALK
+695 VYNATGDALK
-705 ETTFANMVA
+705 ENTFANMTA
-714 AYPLFYQVGTTESGL
+714 YYPLFYQVTKTDANRFL
-729 TQDEL
+729 TNDEFDAL
-734 NIVLEAFTV
+734 QEAFTV
-743 TSTAYTSKLIT
+743 ASDSYTSKLVT
-754 PLYGIAFDGKDI
+754 PLAGVAISTGDI
-766 ILDADGKATTKL
+766 VLNAAGEAALSLKL
-778 VLDESN
+778 GTSTVV
-784 MAVNNANIAA
+784 VNNTNIASGA
-794 SSPAAGLTNSNQA
+794 TAALTNSNGA
-807 KYTFLPSTSTA
+807 SYTLNTAAPSGNVVKAEFTIESGATVALTA
-818 SANTVK
+818 TGIK
-824 TEFSIEQSGTNV
+824 V
-836 TLDADGIVVSGLT
+836 TGLT

-855 VTFTDATGLIYT
+855 VTLTDATGIVYT
-867 STVKI
+867 STVQI

>member
-47 SELESKIGDKGVSSV
+47 SELESKIGDKGVTSV

-182 EFVNIEGTA
+182 EFVDIEGTA

-287 TNIATIFDYDPVT
+287 TNIKEVFDFDVT
-300 GTGHMA
+300 ANTPMA

-321 AVKPSDNKSSVSAAI
+321 AVKPDDNKSSVSTAI

-368 FIEKNDLYDSYITFE
+368 FIEENDLYDSYITFE

-526 KADETQWADNTDDI
+526 KADETQWTDDTDDI

-658 YIDSKSPIAA
+658 YIDSKSPIATS
-668 ASNTE
+668 SNVE
-673 LSTEEGVATVGDGG
+673 LSTENG
-687 IATLDKTV
+687 IARISGRGGLAILDKTV
-695 VYNTAGDALK
+695 VYNATGDALK
-705 ETTFANMVA
+705 ENTFANMTA
-714 AYPLFYQVGTTESGL
+714 YYPLFYQAQISDLNSTL
-729 TQDEL
+729 TSDEFDAL
-734 NIVLEAFTV
+734 QEAFTV
-743 TSTAYTSKLIT
+743 ASDSYTSKLVT
-754 PLYGIAFDGKDI
+754 PLAGVAISTGDI
-766 ILDADGKATTKL
+766 ILDASGKATGIEL
-778 VLDESN
+778 ELDESTL
-784 MAVNNANIAA
+784 AVNNTNITTA
-794 SSPAAGLTNSNQA
+794 PTAGLTNSNEA
-807 KYTFLPSTSTA
+807 TYKLVTGTA
-818 SANTVK
+818 TGNDVK
-824 TEFSIEQSGTNV
+824 AEFTIESGATV
-836 TLDADGIVVSGLT
+836 TLTATGIQVTGLT

-855 VTFTDATGLIYT
+855 VTLTDATGIVYT
-867 STVKI
+867 STVQI

>member
-34 EINGKIDKIETTL
+34 EINSKIDKIETTL
-47 SELESKIGDKGVSSV
+47 SELESKIGDKGVTSV

-182 EFVNIEGTA
+182 EFVDIEGTA

-287 TNIATIFDYDPVT
+287 TNIKEVFDFDVT
-300 GTGHMA
+300 ANTPMA

-321 AVKPSDNKSSVSAAI
+321 AVKPDDNKSSVSAAI
-336 TGLTDADIKYVAAD
+336 TSLTDADIKYIAAD

-368 FIEKNDLYDSYITFE
+368 FIEENDLYDSYITFE

-427 AITDN
+427 AITNN

-487 RETAQFYVVE
+487 REAAQFYVVE

-526 KADETQWADNTDDI
+526 KADETQWTDNTDDI
-540 LDLRYIDLEVAGKV
+540 LDLRYIELEVAGKV

-577 SGNIKGNEIIKI
+577 SGSIKGNEIIKI

-597 PSFADMFEQEAA
+597 PSFADMFEKTAT
-609 EWNTAKT
+609 EWNAAKT
-616 EFNARIYIDN
+616 EFNARIYVEP
-626 TTNEPQLR
+626 TNDAQLR
-634 FGEAFKKTA
+634 FGEAFNKTA
-643 KYTDAEYSQVVYAVK
+643 NYADAEYSQVVYDVK
-658 YIDSKSPIAA
+658 YIDSKSPIATS
-668 ASNTE
+668 SNVE
-673 LSTEEGVATVGDGG
+673 LSTENG
-687 IATLDKTV
+687 IARISGRGGLAILDKTV
-695 VYNTAGDALK
+695 VYNATGDALK
-705 ETTFANMVA
+705 ENTFANMTA
-714 AYPLFYQVGTTESGL
+714 YYPLFYQAQISDLNSTL
-729 TQDEL
+729 TSDEFDAL
-734 NIVLEAFTV
+734 QEAFTV
-743 TSTAYTSKLIT
+743 ASDSYTSKLVT
-754 PLYGIAFDGKDI
+754 PLAGVAISTGDI
-766 ILDADGKATTKL
+766 ILDASGKATGIEL
-778 VLDESN
+778 ELDESTL
-784 MAVNNANIAA
+784 AVNNTNITTA
-794 SSPAAGLTNSNQA
+794 PTAGLTNSNEA
-807 KYTFLPSTSTA
+807 TYKLVTGTA
-818 SANTVK
+818 TGNDVK
-824 TEFSIEQSGTNV
+824 AEFTIESGATV
-836 TLDADGIVVSGLT
+836 TLTATGIQVTGLT

-855 VTFTDATGLIYT
+855 VTLTDATGIVYT
-867 STVKI
+867 STVQI